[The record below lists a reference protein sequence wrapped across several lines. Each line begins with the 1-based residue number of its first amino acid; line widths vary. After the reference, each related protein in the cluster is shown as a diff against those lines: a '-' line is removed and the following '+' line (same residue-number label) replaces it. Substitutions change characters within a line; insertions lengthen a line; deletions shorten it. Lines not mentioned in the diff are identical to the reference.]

1 MPHAVPEFA
10 RVKWCSG
17 AGALL
22 MGAALLSSCDDHDNG
37 CWNCQASTPYE
48 SSLGLV
54 AGNFNGNGHTSIIAT
69 STVLYQPQFN
79 SGNLKSYLSTGAGTF
94 GAPTLTPDGHSP
106 LYLASADLNGD
117 HLPDVVSASYVDG
130 TLTVFFNSAAAPGT
144 FGAPVTLASPGAS
157 QVAIG
162 DMNGDGLPDLVS
174 ADFNV
179 SLFLQTAPG
188 TFASPV
194 TLYAGGANWV
204 AVGDL
209 NDDGMPDI
217 ALTDPVGVKVLMHT
231 GAAGSVTYA
240 APVAVFTQSVNPGIQ
255 GANLIAIADVN
266 GDGLNDLV
274 ITDPG
279 PVGSPPTVNILLQ
292 DPAHHGTFLAPV
304 SYSLPGNS
312 VPQSIVVADV
322 NGDGHPDIVIGGSS
336 AVSVLLQDA
345 ATAGVFLAAA
355 NYAVNNANEV
365 AVADVNGDGLV
376 DIIVPMG
383 VSHPILGGVISNNPG
398 VLLQIAGSPGTFAAV
413 QDLP

>member
-1 MPHAVPEFA
+1 
-10 RVKWCSG
+10 
-17 AGALL
+17 
-22 MGAALLSSCDDHDNG
+22 
-37 CWNCQASTPYE
+37 
-48 SSLGLV
+48 
-54 AGNFNGNGHTSIIAT
+54 
-69 STVLYQPQFN
+69 
-79 SGNLKSYLSTGAGTF
+79 
-94 GAPTLTPDGHSP
+94 
-106 LYLASADLNGD
+106 
-117 HLPDVVSASYVDG
+117 
-130 TLTVFFNSAAAPGT
+130 
-144 FGAPVTLASPGAS
+144 
-157 QVAIG
+157 
-162 DMNGDGLPDLVS
+162 
-174 ADFNV
+174 
-179 SLFLQTAPG
+179 
-188 TFASPV
+188 
-194 TLYAGGANWV
+194 
-204 AVGDL
+204 VGDL